1 MFRRWEPER
10 KNLKGWWRTLV
21 GQTIDLLTERYVG
34 KIKKK
39 CDRGMEVYNQRR
51 REDKRAAAPVR
62 REERSGRQSRFR
74 GVGRWRR
81 R

>member
-34 KIKKK
+34 KIKKSVIEAWR
-39 CDRGMEVYNQRR
+39 CTI
-51 REDKRAAAPVR
+51 REDGKIN
-62 REERSGRQSRFR
+62 EQQHQ
-74 GVGRWRR
+74 
-81 R
+81 